1 MSSHQISRISRAS
14 DISFKELLEKRKQ
27 IMQAKDEY
35 IEIPL
40 DNTIEMK
47 NMEVLDPTSIRSTHQ
62 TKATNTP
69 NIYDML
75 ENQQTVSHKK
85 KKSGCR
91 NVACLISIIGLIA
104 LNDYLLVTYFI

>member
-1 MSSHQISRISRAS
+1 MSNHQISRISRAS

-27 IMQAKDEY
+27 IMRAKDEY

-47 NMEVLDPTSIRSTHQ
+47 NMATPSPTPNCNTHQ

-75 ENQQTVSHKK
+75 EKEQVAPQKK
-85 KKSGCR
+85 KNTGCR

>member
-1 MSSHQISRISRAS
+1 MSDHRISRISRAS

-27 IMQAKDEY
+27 IMRARDEY

-47 NMEVLDPTSIRSTHQ
+47 NMATPSPTPIRNTHQ
-62 TKATNTP
+62 SKATNTLS
-69 NIYDML
+69 IYDML
-75 ENQQTVSHKK
+75 ENQQVAPHKK

-104 LNDYLLVTYFI
+104 LNDYLLITYFI

>member
-1 MSSHQISRISRAS
+1 MSNQRISRAS

-27 IMQAKDEY
+27 IMQARDEY

-40 DNTIEMK
+40 DNTFEMK
-47 NMEVLDPTSIRSTHQ
+47 NMAAHEPTPIRNTHQ
-62 TKATNTP
+62 TRRT
-69 NIYDML
+69 NIYDTL
-75 ENQQTVSHKK
+75 ENQQIVSDNK

-104 LNDYLLVTYFI
+104 LNDYLLITYFI